1 MAPRREIRTTAAAA
15 SSGPGPRHGAVRPR
29 VLISAA
35 HKSSG
40 KTTFTTGLAAALTA
54 RGLVVQSYKKGPDYI
69 DPLWHA
75 RATRRPCYNLD
86 FNTQDPAEIEATIAA
101 HAAGVDFELIE
112 GNKGLHDGVDLEGRD
127 STAALAKLV
136 GAPVILVL
144 DAFGMTRGIAPLVMG
159 YQVFDRDV
167 DIRGI
172 VLNRVATARQ
182 EEKLRQALER
192 YTDLKVLGCIGRS
205 ADLTVAERHLGLTT
219 PQETDNVERIVAHLA
234 ETVGRDVDLD
244 AVIDLA
250 SRPAHGHRP
259 SVAPSLVTASAPRG
273 DVEPVTIGVVRDEAF
288 CFYYQDDLEA
298 LERAGARLVHFSA
311 LDTPHLPEI
320 DGLFIG
326 GGFPESHIGRLTAN
340 ATLRHDIARAAG
352 EGLPIYAECGGLMYL
367 ARTIAWKGEVGE
379 MVGIVPADAVVQ
391 DRPQGRGLVVMEET
405 AAMPWPAPVGATS
418 PVRVKAHEFHYA
430 RLENLAPGCRFA
442 YRVVRGD
449 GITGECDGIVVGNT
463 MASFTHLRD
472 TSRARWA
479 ERFVAFVRARA
490 GEKASPTSRTGAIAA
505 GGTGRGR
512 AVGAAAVM
520 RGEDR

>member
-1 MAPRREIRTTAAAA
+1 MPTRSEIRTSGNVTTRGFDPRVDAA
-15 SSGPGPRHGAVRPR
+15 RPR

-54 RGLVVQSYKKGPDYI
+54 RGLVVQTYKKGPDYI

-136 GAPVILVL
+136 GAPVVLVL

-167 DIRGI
+167 DIRGV

-219 PQETDNVERIVAHLA
+219 PQETDNVERVVAHLA
-234 ETVGRDVDLD
+234 ETVAADVDVD
-244 AVIDLA
+244 AVIELA
-250 SRPAHGHRP
+250 SRPAHGHRAPTAPVVVTTTP
-259 SVAPSLVTASAPRG
+259 SR

-298 LERAGARLVHFSA
+298 LEAAGARLEFFSA
-311 LDTPHLPEI
+311 LTTPRLPRI

-326 GGFPESHIGRLTAN
+326 GGFPESHIDRLAAN
-340 ATLRHDIARAAG
+340 ASLRHDIAAAAG

-367 ARTIAWKGEVGE
+367 SRSIAWKGEKGD
-379 MVGIVPADAVVQ
+379 MVGVVPADAVVQ
-391 DRPQGRGLVVMEET
+391 ERPQGRGLVVMEET
-405 AAMPWPAPVGATS
+405 VAMPWPTPRGATK

-430 RLENLAPGCRFA
+430 RLENLASGCRFA

-449 GITGECDGIVVGNT
+449 GITGTDDGIVVGNV

-479 ERFVAFVRARA
+479 ERFVEFVRARA
-490 GEKASPTSRTGAIAA
+490 GDSRSPTASAVEPAA
-505 GGTGRGR
+505 AARSGRGR
-512 AVGAAAVM
+512 SVGAAAVM
-520 RGEDR
+520 RGADR

>member
-1 MAPRREIRTTAAAA
+1 MTA
-15 SSGPGPRHGAVRPR
+15 SSGPGPRFGAVRPR
-29 VLISAA
+29 LLISAA

-54 RGLVVQSYKKGPDYI
+54 RGLVVQTYKKGPDYI
-69 DPLWHA
+69 DPLWHM

-86 FNTQDPAEIEATIAA
+86 FNTQDPSEIEATIAA
-101 HAAGVDFELIE
+101 HGEGVDFELIE

-136 GAPVILVL
+136 GAPVVLVL

-159 YQVFDRDV
+159 YQVFDREV

-182 EEKLRQALER
+182 ETKLRQALER
-192 YTDLKVLGCIGRS
+192 YTDLRVLGCIGRS
-205 ADLTVAERHLGLTT
+205 ADLAVAERHLGLTT
-219 PQETDNVERIVAHLA
+219 PQETDNVEMIVSHLA
-234 ETVGRDVDLD
+234 ETVAADVDID
-244 AVIDLA
+244 AVIEIA
-250 SRPAHGHRP
+250 RRPAHGHRP
-259 SVAPSLVTASAPRG
+259 NVTANVVTRPAAAAEA
-273 DVEPVTIGVVRDEAF
+273 EPVTIGVVRDAAF

-298 LERAGARLVHFSA
+298 LERAGARLTYFSA
-311 LDTPHLPEI
+311 LDTPRLPRI

-326 GGFPESHIGRLTAN
+326 GGFPESHIGRLAAN
-340 ATLRHDIARAAG
+340 ASLRRDIARAAG

-367 ARTIAWKGEVGE
+367 ARSIAWKGEVGE
-379 MVGIVPADAVVQ
+379 MVGVVPGDAVVQ

-405 AAMPWPAPVGATS
+405 AAMPWPAPADTGS
-418 PVRVKAHEFHYA
+418 PLRVKAHEFHYA
-430 RLENLAPGCRFA
+430 RLENLEPGCRFA

-449 GITGECDGIVVGNT
+449 GITGTDDGIVVANT

-490 GEKASPTSRTGAIAA
+490 AAARSKPTGLAPTGGAWA
-505 GGTGRGR
+505 GRSLSG
-512 AVGAAAVM
+512 AAAAVM